1 MTKKEKILKNIE
13 SIKTAKI
20 NIDTIE
26 LFDLLENYLLVKYKA
41 QYDNERHYEMV
52 VNNNIVINMDID
64 TIEDDDVYETKDI
77 AYIEII
83 YNQGILDFNYDL
95 INDEMETENISNNNK
110 LNLINI
116 IELILK
122 WF

>member
-122 WF
+122 